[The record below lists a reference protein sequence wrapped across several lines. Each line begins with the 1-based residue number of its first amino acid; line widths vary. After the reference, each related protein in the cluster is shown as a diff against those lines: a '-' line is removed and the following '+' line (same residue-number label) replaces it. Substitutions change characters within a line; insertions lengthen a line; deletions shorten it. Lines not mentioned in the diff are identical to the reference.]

1 MESNPNP
8 PVEGRQSQEAT
19 RCPTNREKQSLT
31 YSQQPMDR
39 SPKRSQ
45 NCTSSE
51 LSRGEKAND
60 PGSAG
65 RPGRTLMPLASTCRT
80 NDTVASS
87 HSPHRKVVLAARK
100 RCIYGT
106 FQKQVAEIRGETIHR
121 GQVCFRVIDGKAT
134 PLQFDPHFKLQSPA
148 AAGYRKIFLHP

>member
-1 MESNPNP
+1 MEMESNPNP

-80 NDTVASS
+80 NNTVASALS
-87 HSPHRKVVLAARK
+87 FAAQKGRFSCAK
-100 RCIYGT
+100 TLHFSAAPSCLQRRCS
-106 FQKQVAEIRGETIHR
+106 VNRGCITLKPALGEVQRSQPDKSYT
-121 GQVCFRVIDGKAT
+121 VCI
-134 PLQFDPHFKLQSPA
+134 
-148 AAGYRKIFLHP
+148 